1 MCGSDHPVPQVNSA
15 KCWAIPALIFG
26 IISCIG
32 LALSAITGPLIAGL
46 GGIVGT
52 IGASIL
58 ICCGPAAGQ
67 PGGDG
72 KMMAGAVLMGIAAG
86 VEIIGAI
93 VGIALFFSWEANI
106 RTICSGGSGGTLNQ
120 PCYDLSV
127 GFTAIL
133 MWPSVAISIIAG
145 IIFIVAAVKSAQAR
159 SALLAGGSKASV

>member
-93 VGIALFFSWEANI
+93 VGIALFFSWEAGI
-106 RTICSGGSGGTLNQ
+106 RSGCGGSQ
-120 PCYDLSV
+120 SCYDAFV

-133 MWPSVAISIIAG
+133 MWPSVAVSIIAG